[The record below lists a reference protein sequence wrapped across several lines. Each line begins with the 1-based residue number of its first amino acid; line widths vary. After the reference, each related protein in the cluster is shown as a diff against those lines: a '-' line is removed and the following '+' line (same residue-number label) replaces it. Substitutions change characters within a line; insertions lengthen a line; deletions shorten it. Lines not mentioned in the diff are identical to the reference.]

1 MPTSCDRW
9 PRSTLRE
16 RSIGGCVGWGW
27 MGRCSMCLIDRFW
40 RRRSG
45 DRPAGSRQPAAF
57 SQQSP
62 RLISKGSAPRRD
74 LTHNPGSSAAR
85 PTQGYETS
93 PRGGRRLGEL
103 TVHRRLRHTHY
114 SIRIMPPSA
123 LVSPSSVPPPSRQR
137 TVSQCVGFQSSVISF
152 QSEKSCPTSQS
163 ALPCPP
169 SLSLRSHNAAR

>member
-123 LVSPSSVPPPSRQR
+123 LVSPSSVPPPHGNALFHSALVFSR
-137 TVSQCVGFQSSVISF
+137 QSSVF
-152 QSEKSCPTSQS
+152 SQRRV
-163 ALPCPP
+163 AQLHKVRGRAPP

>member
-93 PRGGRRLGEL
+93 PRGGRRLGDL
-103 TVHRRLRHTHY
+103 TVHRRLTHTLFN
-114 SIRIMPPSA
+114 PNQPSFG
-123 LVSPSSVPPPSRQR
+123 SGISVVCATPSRQR

-163 ALPCPP
+163 AWPCPP